1 MQKMVDKM
9 KFTIVEERLCN
20 FPTKKTTFKRV
31 ANSIA
36 TRILNS
42 DLTEIVLPIKIVAK
56 QNKLNVTITTEKIGE
71 NNFVYFDFNE
81 LELAKAIHIV
91 ALSTVLN

>member
-1 MQKMVDKM
+1 M
-9 KFTIVEERLCN
+9 KFKIVEERLCN
-20 FPTKKTTFKRV
+20 FPTKKTTFNRV
-31 ANSIA
+31 ANSI
-36 TRILNS
+36 TERILNS
-42 DLTEIVLPIKIVAK
+42 NLTEIVLPIKIVAK

-71 NNFVYFDFNE
+71 NDFVYFNCNE